1 MLVKGYC
8 GLLMLNWNGT
18 YVCVNK
24 YTYEILC
31 SGTKEEC
38 EIYFRQYINKLA
50 ERDVQK
56 RGDFMATVDMELW
69 NSEMQYE
76 STFDQAE
83 YERLKAKGYAE
94 DEIAEIMEGQL

>member
-38 EIYFRQYINKLA
+38 DAYFRQYINKLA
-50 ERDVQK
+50 ERDV
-56 RGDFMATVDMELW
+56 
-69 NSEMQYE
+69 
-76 STFDQAE
+76 
-83 YERLKAKGYAE
+83 
-94 DEIAEIMEGQL
+94 